1 MVVVEVMVGT
11 AASAAKVEAGEVEAE
26 GVEAEEVRK
35 AVRVA
40 GWGPGAGGPPAPPT
54 PCLFPT
60 WDRL

>member
-1 MVVVEVMVGT
+1 MVVAEVMVGM

-40 GWGPGAGGPPAPPT
+40 GWGPGAAERVGPPHH
-54 PCLFPT
+54 
-60 WDRL
+60 R

>member
-1 MVVVEVMVGT
+1 MVVAEAMVGM

-40 GWGPGAGGPPAPPT
+40 GWGPGGAERAGSPHH
-54 PCLFPT
+54 
-60 WDRL
+60 R

>member
-1 MVVVEVMVGT
+1 MEVAEGMVGM

-40 GWGPGAGGPPAPPT
+40 GWGPGGAERAGSPHH
-54 PCLFPT
+54 
-60 WDRL
+60 R